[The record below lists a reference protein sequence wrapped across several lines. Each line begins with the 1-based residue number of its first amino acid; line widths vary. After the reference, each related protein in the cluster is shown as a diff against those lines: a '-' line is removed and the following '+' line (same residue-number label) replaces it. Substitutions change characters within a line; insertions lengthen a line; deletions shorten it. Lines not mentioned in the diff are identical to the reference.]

1 MPHLAS
7 AAMVGLRTVAAAAPS
22 RLEWADDGRR
32 WAEASLWGRPAACT
46 DDRVLVVAQAHK
58 TVDFIRNWTR
68 LLWTNCSVVISA
80 GLALNRTR
88 NEWPAWA
95 PWIAD
100 HYDDLPE
107 HVVLLSDSGPHWHTP
122 SHYARAAA
130 AHRPCCRYPLGTQG
144 HDQNDPEAECARQR
158 ATSELHG
165 AACRSAE
172 RERAPLEQIDR
183 AFGLRRRAAPTGA
196 HLLDTACCNE
206 QILSRAAI
214 RMHPRAAYAELAAR
228 IGAQPTLRWGPS
240 MERANSAIFSAACE
254 AAVRAGL
261 RPARGACEAHG
272 GNRSRWF
279 RGARQPD
286 SEGRR

>member
-1 MPHLAS
+1 
-7 AAMVGLRTVAAAAPS
+7 MVGLRTVAAAAPPH
-22 RLEWADDGRR
+22 LEWADDGRR

-144 HDQNDPEAECARQR
+144 HDQNDPEEIGR
-158 ATSELHG
+158 AH
-165 AACRSAE
+165 
-172 RERAPLEQIDR
+172 
-183 AFGLRRRAAPTGA
+183 
-196 HLLDTACCNE
+196 
-206 QILSRAAI
+206 
-214 RMHPRAAYAELAAR
+214 
-228 IGAQPTLRWGPS
+228 
-240 MERANSAIFSAACE
+240 
-254 AAVRAGL
+254 V
-261 RPARGACEAHG
+261 
-272 GNRSRWF
+272 
-279 RGARQPD
+279 
-286 SEGRR
+286 